1 MFLLMA
7 SIPLKDSYTL
17 KGSLVCGLLD
27 CAVDDLI
34 VISLGLYFEYWRM
47 VPVIWYQA
55 LWCMVS
61 LVMKSVGC
69 THFYQ
74 KKKNGRFK
82 WLANID

>member
-55 LWCMVS
+55 L
-61 LVMKSVGC
+61 
-69 THFYQ
+69 
-74 KKKNGRFK
+74 
-82 WLANID
+82 